1 MLAALQPILNFIL
14 TFSAKL
20 GIVFMIICTI
30 FVVISL
36 IHGDIKIS
44 MVRDETDKEDKQL
57 QKYTVDDDI
66 SRRILIHRYSQIKQ
80 KMEELLL

>member
-1 MLAALQPILNFIL
+1 MLTTTLQPIFRFIL
-14 TFSAKL
+14 TFGATL
-20 GIVFMIICTI
+20 GVVFMIICTI

-57 QKYTVDDDI
+57 
-66 SRRILIHRYSQIKQ
+66 
-80 KMEELLL
+80 